1 MNKKYRIEMEVSIDV
16 PDDANDCD
24 VEEYIAFELGA
35 ESSMNNDNA
44 VLNSDDAELL
54 INEFEI
60 YEL

>member
-16 PDDANDCD
+16 PDDADDYD
-24 VEEYIAFELGA
+24 VEEYIAFEFGA

-44 VLNSDDAELL
+44 VLNSDSSGLSV
-54 INEFEI
+54 NEFEI

>member
-1 MNKKYRIEMEVSIDV
+1 MEVSIDV
-16 PDDANDCD
+16 PDDTNDYD

-35 ESSMNNDNA
+35 KSSMNNDNA
-44 VLNSDDAELL
+44 VLNSDDAELS